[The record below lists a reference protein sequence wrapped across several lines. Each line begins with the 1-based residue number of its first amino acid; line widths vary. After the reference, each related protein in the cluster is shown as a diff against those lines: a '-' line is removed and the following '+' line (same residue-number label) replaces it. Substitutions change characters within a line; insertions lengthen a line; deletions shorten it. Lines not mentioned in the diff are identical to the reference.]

1 MSIQVQSVEN
11 LRSYFQGVAKRSEHH
26 GPNVSEIIDPLLGLI
41 VLYMDDDSDIE
52 VRGYAGSSGNML
64 WVYIKGNR
72 YAFRYEHADD
82 TIEIHDNTFKGP
94 LLHKINN
101 QTSIT
106 QLKTI
111 FQNL

>member
-1 MSIQVQSVEN
+1 MY
-11 LRSYFQGVAKRSEHH
+11 RG
-26 GPNVSEIIDPLLGLI
+26 NVIPA
-41 VLYMDDDSDIE
+41 
-52 VRGYAGSSGNML
+52 YAGIQSRGAAWIPACAGMTTTLRAPYVDTPEYITRSSGNML